1 MFRSKDN
8 TGVCNS
14 CTKLNNLAG
23 LVKNSLGPD
32 VDREPPAG
40 LAESFDRIYFLLAFL
55 QTS

>member
-1 MFRSKDN
+1 MLRSKDN
-8 TGVCNS
+8 IVVCNS
-14 CTKLNNLAG
+14 CTKHNLAG
-23 LVKNSLGPD
+23 LVTNSLGPD